1 MPGLALVDEVT
12 TVEEFP
18 VEEGFVVLGLGT
30 FDGSDRAELIAA
42 DADEAT
48 VGADALFARK

>member
-1 MPGLALVDEVT
+1 MALVDEVT

-18 VEEGFVVLGLGT
+18 VVVLGLET